1 MATTKN
7 AEALSLKRSNELLK
21 KEITELRTEL
31 ILLKSDSD
39 AIGAAQQMRDRDVR

>member
-7 AEALSLKRSNELLK
+7 AESISLKRSNEMLK

-39 AIGAAQQMRDRDVR
+39 VLGVA